1 MAEYMDALLAK
12 TPVIG
17 KPSYNVPRA
26 PLVCL
31 IGNEEENDSEH
42 GIDSENAIEDKSRP
56 LWSEIN
62 PAEREAEGEGLNPE
76 ATIAGTDVDVED
88 EQPKSVENMEEA
100 EDFDDKDMEE
110 VDLEGDEEMLE
121 RLEGLQRQI
130 AEEDLDGEGI
140 RRLIANEKLDERTI
154 RHLLADENLDRNAI
168 RQLIDHAKLM
178 ETTMRSRDPSQPI
191 ILVPQYR
198 PTLKGLDLSDPTDGV
213 IDLVSYN
220 KHFETLNKIHAIDRE
235 WETSHKEPLVEIP
248 IRRTAQYWAIIQEME
263 EYSEKRAAHALEGL
277 DGHTLTEK
285 EEGIKMFERY
295 FGGLRSLRGREKFQ
309 GTPPWE
315 KRISGL
321 ERKRRHLRAER
332 LARNK
337 PGQKYLPEKIKT
349 TRPTALSP
357 AERFRLATSTD
368 LSAAPTFVTRPK
380 ERVVWRFEDVSWVK
394 QRTIRPRKVSFVGTL
409 DKRVRLE
416 SGVERYGPFG
426 IGSGTIEG
434 VGGVKHVLERGLDG
448 HLRMGK
454 LPKEKERVRRDRVV

>member
-17 KPSYNVPRA
+17 QPSYNVPRA
-26 PLVCL
+26 SLVCL
-31 IGNEEENDSEH
+31 VEDEEEDDSED
-42 GIDSENAIEDKSRP
+42 GIDSENAMEDKSRP

-62 PAEREAEGEGLNPE
+62 PAEREAEGGRLNPE
-76 ATIAGTDVDVED
+76 ATIADVVVED

-100 EDFDDKDMEE
+100 EEFDDKDMEE
-110 VDLEGDEEMLE
+110 EDLEGDEEMLE

-130 AEEDLDGEGI
+130 ADEDLDGEGI
-140 RRLIANEKLDERTI
+140 RRLIETLDERTI
-154 RHLLADENLDRNAI
+154 RHLLADENLDRDAI
-168 RQLIDHAKLM
+168 RQLIDHAKPM
-178 ETTMRSRDPSQPI
+178 ETTIRCCDPSQPI

-198 PTLKGLDLSDPTDGV
+198 PTLTGIDFTDPSEKDLR
-213 IDLVSYN
+213 LVSYN

-235 WETSHKEPLVEIP
+235 WETSNKEPLVEIP
-248 IRRTAQYWAIIQEME
+248 IRRTAQYWAFIQEME

-277 DGHTLTEK
+277 DGRTLTEK
-285 EEGIKMFERY
+285 EEGIKMFERH

-315 KRISGL
+315 KKISGL

-332 LARNK
+332 VARNK

-349 TRPTALSP
+349 THLSALSP

-454 LPKEKERVRRDRVV
+454 LPKEKERVRRERVV